1 MSRPLL
7 ELARTETLLELAR
20 TETLLELAC
29 TETLVLMGEVLNILN
44 TSS

>member
-20 TETLLELAC
+20 TETL
-29 TETLVLMGEVLNILN
+29 VLMGEVLNILN

>member
-7 ELARTETLLELAR
+7 ELARMETLLELAR
-20 TETLLELAC
+20 